1 MKYSLLF
8 LLLIFAMNSIAS
20 IEGMKKL
27 TPEEAQDVKEA
38 LIAANDGD
46 PFFGDCNLQALG
58 NPRSEMYINEE
69 GHDPLV
75 VFYFLRQYLK
85 VSTDPA
91 AAKITSV
98 KKGHL
103 KFKRE
108 NVGNIKNPIFVDKK
122 IEYLET
128 NCLPE

>member
-8 LLLIFAMNSIAS
+8 LLLTFAINSMAS

-27 TPEEAQDVKEA
+27 SPEEAKNVKEA
-38 LIAANDGD
+38 LIESNGGD
-46 PFFGDCNLQALG
+46 PFFGDCNLHALG
-58 NPRSEMYINEE
+58 NPRSEMYINEQ

-75 VFYFLRQYLK
+75 VFYFMRQYLK
-85 VSTDPA
+85 VSTDPSA
-91 AAKITSV
+91 SKIVSV
-98 KKGHL
+98 TKGHL

-108 NVGNIKNPIFVDKK
+108 NIGNIKNPVFVDKK

-128 NCLPE
+128 SCLP